1 MTGDEAMR
9 VAALGPP
16 LPRAFYARPTI
27 EVAEEL
33 LGAVLVHLEGEA
45 MAAARIVETEAY
57 FGLDDRASHGYGGVT
72 PRNRMMYG
80 PPGHAYVY
88 YIYGN
93 HDMLNVVTEPEGVP
107 AAVLIRAAEP
117 LIGLATMARRRGV
130 SLGGTAGAPRR
141 PPDTHRPHR
150 IGGPMG
156 TRAGGVAPEEL
167 RPGFARPSLLPAGAG
182 MLMNGPGRLCRAMGI
197 TRAMNEA
204 DLTAEGGPLYVAAR
218 SGPRPH
224 IVRTTRI
231 GITHDRERLQRYYVD
246 GNAFVSRR

>member
-1 MTGDEAMR
+1 MGARVVVTGDEAMR

-72 PRNRMMYG
+72 PRNRVMYG

-117 LIGLATMARRRGV
+117 LIGLATMARRRGG
-130 SLGGTAGAPRR
+130 SLGGT
-141 PPDTHRPHR
+141 
-150 IGGPMG
+150 
-156 TRAGGVAPEEL
+156 
-167 RPGFARPSLLPAGAG
+167 AG

-197 TRAMNEA
+197 TRALNGA